1 MFTGQ
6 FGDLDGVGVAFQAEA
21 AQALPAV
28 LVGEIEVPHQVLGG
42 RLLHVQLLSVLLVE
56 EAHFLQAG
64 HVHCHTQMQF
74 NISSMKTRYGSL
86 SC

>member
-6 FGDLDGVGVAFQAEA
+6 FGDLDGVGVALQAEA

-28 LVGEIEVPHQVLGG
+28 LIGEIEVPHQVLSG

-64 HVHCHTQMQF
+64 HVHRHTHMQLY
-74 NISSMKTRYGSL
+74 IYHIHL
-86 SC
+86 